1 MCKEGEQLV
10 LFDLGSSLGKTCPA
24 LSAREPRRGRTSG
37 SSSKK
42 SAKLIAIP
50 FLSLDL
56 TPGHGNLLGE
66 SYWELLSPWLG
77 GSWTLNTGVSPRE
90 GRVSSLS
97 QILEDSPPRKYYL
110 SRKAC
115 LGILRRARERGK
127 PLPPQLE
134 AALKAQAGLTVYLT
148 PLEPPLA
155 FHMNQRDEAIDLGE
169 TAGALMATNNMQMQT
184 FVTAFATNQRD
195 EVRDLHDVAGAL
207 SAQPGV
213 KQQTYVAGCL
223 NPWDTQQTR
232 VFTPEGTAPTLAG
245 ADGCG
250 GRNPGGLVFDA
261 DEAEPRTCLTP
272 WDTQQARITTP
283 GGVSPTINSG
293 EAKPGGRVF
302 AAGFCAGAGP
312 SAGGIGYHEELA
324 PTLKGSSSGN
334 MMPSV
339 LCMGRPNG
347 APAQTQRSGLRGE
360 RRSGGMSEPPPSGGG
375 EGYGPCDDAMMPSVL
390 CLNDQGGRVMECSED
405 ISGTLRAQEHGHQP
419 LIFENHG
426 IDARYTGP
434 HKVAPTLSARAGT
447 GGNNLSLVM
456 QEEEPVFCITGNA
469 IDRQPENGGNGLGV
483 QEDIAYTLTATDHH
497 AVFARQ
503 RCDKFQEGGVA
514 STQSSRQQKEATD
527 LIYQETVGTFTSSDS
542 KGPNAQYVSQDKL
555 IVEAPLLIR
564 RLTPRECER
573 LQGYPDDWT
582 ALPGAADSPRYRA
595 LGNSVAIP
603 CVDYLMRGMALVLRA
618 G

>member
-134 AALKAQAGLTVYLT
+134 AALKAQAGLTVQLT
-148 PLEPPLA
+148 PLDPPPLA

-169 TAGALMATNNMQMQT
+169 ISGALMDTSNMQMQT
-184 FVTAFATNQRD
+184 FVTAFAANQRD
-195 EVRDLHDVAGAL
+195 EIRDLHDVAGAL
-207 SAQPGV
+207 SAQPGM
-213 KQQTYVAGCL
+213 KQQTFVADCL
-223 NPWDTQQTR
+223 NPWDTQQAR
-232 VFTPEGTAPTLAG
+232 VFTPEGAAPTLAG

-250 GRNPGGLVFDA
+250 GRNPGG
-261 DEAEPRTCLTP
+261 
-272 WDTQQARITTP
+272 
-283 GGVSPTINSG
+283 
-293 EAKPGGRVF
+293 RVF
-302 AAGFCAGAGP
+302 TAGFCAGAGP
-312 SAGGIGYHEELA
+312 SAGSIGYHEEVA

-334 MMPSV
+334 
-339 LCMGRPNG
+339 
-347 APAQTQRSGLRGE
+347 
-360 RRSGGMSEPPPSGGG
+360 
-375 EGYGPCDDAMMPSVL
+375 MMPSVL
-390 CLNDQGGRVMECSED
+390 CLNDQGGRVMECSGD

-456 QEEEPVFCITGNA
+456 QEEEPVFCITGNS
-469 IDRQPENGGNGLGV
+469 IDRLPQNGGNGNGF
-483 QEDIAYTLTATDHH
+483 QEDIAYTLTATDRH
-497 AVFARQ
+497 AVFSRQ
-503 RCDKFQEGGVA
+503 RSDRFLESGLS
-514 STQSSRQQKEATD
+514 STQSARQQKEATD
-527 LIYQETVGTFTSSDS
+527 LIYQETVGALTTSDS

-555 IVEAPLLIR
+555 VVEAPLLIR

-573 LQGYPDDWT
+573 LQGFPDDWT
-582 ALPGAADSPRYRA
+582 TLPGAADSPRYRA

-603 CVDYLMRGMALVLRA
+603 CVEYLMHGMALVLRA

>member
-1 MCKEGEQLV
+1 M
-10 LFDLGSSLGKTCPA
+10 
-24 LSAREPRRGRTSG
+24 
-37 SSSKK
+37 
-42 SAKLIAIP
+42 
-50 FLSLDL
+50 SLDL

-66 SYWELLSPWLG
+66 YEWEILSPWLG

-97 QILEDSPPRKYYL
+97 AILEGSPPKKYYL

-134 AALKAQAGLTVYLT
+134 MALKAQAGLTVYVI
-148 PLEPPLA
+148 PVEGGPPLA

-184 FVTAFATNQRD
+184 FVTAFAANQRD

-207 SAQPGV
+207 GAQPGI
-213 KQQTYVAGCL
+213 KQQTFVANCL

-232 VFTPEGTAPTLAG
+232 IFTPEGTAPTLAG

-250 GRNPGGLVFDA
+250 GRNPAGLVLAA
-261 DEAEPRTCLTP
+261 DTAEHGGCLTP
-272 WDTQQARITTP
+272 WDTQQARITSP
-283 GGVSPTINSG
+283 EGVSPTINSG
-293 EAKPGGRVF
+293 EAKPGGLIF

-312 SAGGIGYHEELA
+312 SAGSIGYQEEIA
-324 PTLKGSSSGN
+324 PTLKGTASGN
-334 MMPSV
+334 
-339 LCMGRPNG
+339 
-347 APAQTQRSGLRGE
+347 
-360 RRSGGMSEPPPSGGG
+360 
-375 EGYGPCDDAMMPSVL
+375 MMPSVL
-390 CLNDQGGRVMECSED
+390 CLNDQGGRIMGGSED

-419 LIFENHG
+419 LVVQIPQSETKQLPVTLYENHG

-434 HKVAPTLSARAGT
+434 HPIAPTLSARAGT
-447 GGNNLSLVM
+447 GGNNLSLVL

-469 IDRQPENGGNGLGV
+469 IDRQPHNGGNGIGF
-483 QEDIAYTLTATDHH
+483 QEDVAYTLTATDHH
-497 AVFARQ
+497 AVFSRQ
-503 RCDKFQEGGVA
+503 RADKFQEGEVA
-514 STQSSRQQKEATD
+514 STQSAHQEKDATD
-527 LIYQETVGTFTSSDS
+527 LVYQETVGALTSSDS

-573 LQGYPDDWT
+573 LQGFPDDWT
-582 ALPGAADSPRYRA
+582 ALPGAADSARYRA

-603 CVDYLMRGMALVLRA
+603 CVEYLMRGMALVLEKGDECA
-618 G
+618 

>member
-1 MCKEGEQLV
+1 M
-10 LFDLGSSLGKTCPA
+10 
-24 LSAREPRRGRTSG
+24 
-37 SSSKK
+37 
-42 SAKLIAIP
+42 
-50 FLSLDL
+50 SLDL

-66 SYWELLSPWLG
+66 YEWEILSPWLG

-97 QILEDSPPRKYYL
+97 AILEDSPPQKYYL

-134 AALKAQAGLTVYLT
+134 AALKAQAGLTVYVT
-148 PLEPPLA
+148 PLPDA
-155 FHMNQRDEAIDLGE
+155 A
-169 TAGALMATNNMQMQT
+169 A
-184 FVTAFATNQRD
+184 VTAFAANQRD

-207 SAQPGV
+207 SAQPGI
-213 KQQTYVAGCL
+213 KQQTFVADCL

-250 GRNPGGLVFDA
+250 GRNPGGLVFTGGSAGDGA
-261 DEAEPRTCLTP
+261 CLTP

-293 EAKPGGRVF
+293 EAKPGGLVF
-302 AAGFCAGAGP
+302 AAGFCSGAGP
-312 SAGGIGYHEELA
+312 SAGSIGYHEEVA

-334 MMPSV
+334 
-339 LCMGRPNG
+339 
-347 APAQTQRSGLRGE
+347 
-360 RRSGGMSEPPPSGGG
+360 
-375 EGYGPCDDAMMPSVL
+375 MMPSVL

-419 LIFENHG
+419 LVFENHG

-447 GGNNLSLVM
+447 GGNNLPLVA
-456 QEEEPVFCITGNA
+456 QEEPQVFCITGNA

-514 STQSSRQQKEATD
+514 STQSSRHNGAPAQTQQSGLRGERRDSGMSELSPSGGSEQYGACADAEATD
-527 LIYQETVGTFTSSDS
+527 LVYQEVTGPLTASDS
-542 KGPNAQYVSQDKL
+542 KGPNTQYVSQDKL
-555 IVEAPLLIR
+555 IVESPMLIR
-564 RLTPRECER
+564 RLTPKECER

-603 CVDYLMRGMALVLRA
+603 CVEYLMHGMALVLKA

>member
-77 GSWTLNTGVSPRE
+77 GSWTFNTGVSPRE

-293 EAKPGGRVF
+293 EAKPGGLVF

-375 EGYGPCDDAMMPSVL
+375 EGYGACDDAMMPSVL

-503 RCDKFQEGGVA
+503 RCDKFREGGVA

-582 ALPGAADSPRYRA
+582 ALPSAADSPRYRA